1 MIRRLPVLPT
11 ILVLAA
17 VAVMVGLGVWQVERA
32 KWKEGLLARYA
43 SADRQPEMAWPAIV
57 SGEDALPLF
66 RRATGHCL
74 RPTGSKAV
82 AGRNRSGES
91 GYVFLTDCVTGA
103 EGPGMRVQ
111 LGWSRDPKAKFQWSG
126 GDVEGIIAPDKEM
139 RMRLVAETAP
149 AGLEPSARPSLDSIS
164 NNHRFYAV
172 QWFAFAAIALVIYAL
187 ALRSRWRTAK

>member
-17 VAVMVGLGVWQVERA
+17 VAVMVGLGVWQVQRA
-32 KWKEGLLARYA
+32 QWKESLLARYA
-43 SADRQPEMAWPAIV
+43 TAHQQPEMAWPAMA
-57 SGEDALPLF
+57 SSEEALPLF
-66 RRATGHCL
+66 RRARGHCL
-74 RPTGSKAV
+74 RPAGTKAV
-82 AGRNRSGES
+82 AGRNRKGES

-111 LGWSRDPKAKFQWSG
+111 LGWSRDPKARFRWSG
-126 GDVEGIIAPDKEM
+126 GEVEGIIAPDKET

-149 AGLEPSARPSLDSIS
+149 AGLEPSARPSLESIS

-187 ALRSRWRTAK
+187 ALRSKWKARP